1 MFATGGAGGG
11 DGVGE
16 ATGLG
21 LGDGFGDGLG
31 LGVGD
36 GTWLAAGDGVGVGL
50 FSVESAVVGLLVV
63 VSWATCWLPA
73 LGVVGCIAVNATRIN
88 TTSPAHPIPANHLV
102 DERNSGMRP
111 RNPHPLLAK
120 TTMVKAPMPR
130 ASQPR
135 DSGTS
140 PIAMNSA
147 MSR

>member
-1 MFATGGAGGG
+1 M
-11 DGVGE
+11 GE

-21 LGDGFGDGLG
+21 LGDGLG

-36 GTWLAAGDGVGVGL
+36 GSWLAAGVGVGL
-50 FSVESAVVGLLVV
+50 FSVERAVVGLLVV
-63 VSWATCWLPA
+63 VSWATCWLPP

-120 TTMVKAPMPR
+120 TTMAKAPMPR